1 MVQERTLSLIKP
13 NAVDAQHIGDII
25 YRFETNQL
33 RVIGMKMCQL
43 SRQKAEGFYAIHRH
57 KLFFGHLIDFMISGP
72 IVLLVLEG
80 EDAIAKNRR
89 LMGNVDPTLAEPQTI
104 RKDFGQTIT
113 ANGIHGSDC
122 ANNAALEIRYFFA
135 ETELYPHVLSC

>member
-13 NAVDAQHIGDII
+13 NAVDAQHIGEII
-25 YRFETNQL
+25 HRFESNQL
-33 RVIGMKMCQL
+33 RIIGMKMCQL
-43 SRQKAEGFYAIHRH
+43 SQQKAEGFYAIHRH
-57 KLFFGHLIDFMISGP
+57 KPFFRHLIDFIISGP

-89 LMGNVDPTLAEPQTI
+89 LMGHVDPVLAEPQTI

-122 ANNAALEIRYFFA
+122 VSNAALEIRYFFA
-135 ETELYPHVLSC
+135 ETELYPHSLSS